1 MATAFAASITVKV
14 RDNCFRSLQNGSGGN
29 AGVFANYAR
38 DTLGV
43 GGTVTWLWTGAQRDS
58 GFRFRVDV
66 ATRVAML
73 PNRKPRGLSV
83 SEVG

>member
-1 MATAFAASITVKV
+1 MATAFAASITVEV

-43 GGTVTWLWTGAQRDS
+43 GGTVTWLWTGQGHNVTAAFGS
-58 GFRFRVDV
+58 GLMLPPVLPCFQ
-66 ATRVAML
+66 TGNRVA
-73 PNRKPRGLSV
+73 
-83 SEVG
+83 